1 MVMRP
6 QRNGLASCGLI
17 NETLFTKSQDYSS
30 LGNLDDPEQRGRMII
45 DCLMNLPLL
54 YFAAKMTGKQEY
66 YEAAYNHAKQTQN
79 ILCEKITL
87 RSIRIILIRK
97 QAKLYTVRRNKDIQ
111 TILVGLA
118 AKPGEFTALR

>member
-6 QRNGLASCGLI
+6 QKKWPCKCGLI

-54 YFAAKMTGKQEY
+54 YFA
-66 YEAAYNHAKQTQN
+66 QN
-79 ILCEKITL
+79 DW
-87 RSIRIILIRK
+87 
-97 QAKLYTVRRNKDIQ
+97 QARVL
-111 TILVGLA
+111 
-118 AKPGEFTALR
+118 

>member
-1 MVMRP
+1 
-6 QRNGLASCGLI
+6 
-17 NETLFTKSQDYSS
+17 
-30 LGNLDDPEQRGRMII
+30 
-45 DCLMNLPLL
+45 
-54 YFAAKMTGKQEY
+54 MTGKQEY

-79 ILCEKITL
+79 ILCEKITP

>member
-54 YFAAKMTGKQEY
+54 YFAAK
-66 YEAAYNHAKQTQN
+66 
-79 ILCEKITL
+79 
-87 RSIRIILIRK
+87 
-97 QAKLYTVRRNKDIQ
+97 
-111 TILVGLA
+111 
-118 AKPGEFTALR
+118 